1 MIKFTVLYGHPADA
15 AAFESYYPT
24 HLSIARKMQGVIRM
38 ELTKFSTGPDGS
50 PPAYYRMAELYFPS
64 SEAMLA
70 TLATPQ
76 AQATVHDLSSFA
88 TGGVT
93 MLVGTVS

>member
-1 MIKFTVLYGHPADA
+1 MIKFTVLYGHPTDA
-15 AAFESYYPT
+15 TAFESYYPT
-24 HLSIARKMQGVIRM
+24 HLSIVQKMQGVTRM
-38 ELTKFSTGPDGS
+38 ELTKFSPGPDGS

-70 TLATPQ
+70 TLATPP
-76 AQATVHDLSSFA
+76 AQAAIQDLSTFA

-93 MLVGTVS
+93 MLLGTVS

>member
-1 MIKFTVLYGHPADA
+1 MIKFTVLYGHPTDA

-24 HLSIARKMQGVIRM
+24 HLSIAQKMQGVTRM
-38 ELTKFSTGPDGS
+38 ELTKFSPGPDGS

-64 SEAMLA
+64 TEAMLA
-70 TLATPQ
+70 TLATPP
-76 AQATVHDLSSFA
+76 ARAAIEDLSTFA

-93 MLVGTVS
+93 MLLGTVS

>member
-1 MIKFTVLYGHPADA
+1 MFKFTVLYGHPTDA

-24 HLSIARKMQGVIRM
+24 HLSIARKMQGVTRV
-38 ELTKFSTGPDGS
+38 ELTKFSAGPDGA

-64 SEAMLA
+64 QEAMLA
-70 TLATPQ
+70 ELATPQ
-76 AQATVHDLSSFA
+76 ARATVEDVSKFA

-93 MLVGTVS
+93 LLAGTVS